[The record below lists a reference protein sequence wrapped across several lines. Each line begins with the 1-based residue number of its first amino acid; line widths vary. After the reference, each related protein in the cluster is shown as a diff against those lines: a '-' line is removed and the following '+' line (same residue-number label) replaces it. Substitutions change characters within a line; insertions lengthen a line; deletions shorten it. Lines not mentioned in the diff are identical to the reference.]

1 MVLSKINDEISYP
14 ELKSVDPGDLSKK
27 TTLYQADIKG
37 VDVIIAVGNAK
48 NTFADSNITYYPVY
62 LVKNNKKVIQIGV
75 YELLSTD
82 VMDYTDEEGK
92 LDVERLMDPLI
103 YNSFVT
109 RQMLERIRLNPDT
122 FLSKD
127 EKDTMERMSRASAK
141 QSVVEEQE
149 FAEELGEELGE
160 ELVEEQVVDADISGK
175 KSKAK
180 KTNFILAEEVKIPE
194 NIRGLFEV
202 TRGMKVLGKLKEETD
217 KIAKDLV
224 IKYRASAST
233 HDNWVQQF
241 MENKNYSIVENP
253 GKGDCFFYAIADAFS
268 TVGNKTTVNKL
279 RDLLAGEVDAELFK
293 RFKGQYDDIRAS
305 ITQDT
310 ANITKLQKQYE
321 DIRRTLAQTIDHDR
335 QVKIVE
341 AGKAVESQFKRVMH
355 ERDVSKQMFDE
366 FKVMKDVTTLE
377 KFREKIKTCEF
388 WADTWALSTMERL
401 LNVKFI
407 VLSSEAYNA
416 GDIRNVLRCGQLND
430 SILQNKGE
438 FDPDFYVILD
448 FMGWHFKL
456 ITYKKKALFTFKE
469 LPYDLKKMVVDKC
482 MERAAGP
489 FAIIPEFETFKAKI
503 KGTSVEVPK
512 FAELSEAAM
521 RNLYD
526 GNIEFSF
533 YEKSDNKP
541 LPGKGAGEKIPPE
554 QAREF
559 SELRA
564 IKDWRRKLADMWTKP
579 EGGALFSLDNHQ
591 WASVEHYYQASKF
604 KKQNPD
610 FYLSFSLDSGT
621 ELSRNPEMAKKV
633 GGLTGKYK
641 GELVRP
647 KTVEVDR
654 DFFGKRRDIELAA
667 AQQAKFIQN
676 ADLKDVLLKTNNAR
690 LLHAKKGK
698 EPEVFDTLMI
708 LRDDFKTGKK

>member
-27 TTLYQADIKG
+27 TTLYQTDIKG
-37 VDVIIAVGNAK
+37 VDIIFAVGNSK

-75 YELLSTD
+75 YELYSTD
-82 VMDYTDEEGK
+82 VLDYTDEDGK
-92 LDVERLMDPLI
+92 LEVERLADPLI

-109 RQMLERIRLNPDT
+109 KQLLERIRLNPDT

-127 EKDTMERMSRASAK
+127 EKDKMERMSKESAK
-141 QSVVEEQE
+141 AAFQEQDAEEEEEQE
-149 FAEELGEELGE
+149 EEVGELE
-160 ELVEEQVVDADISGK
+160 EGPTK
-175 KSKAK
+175 KSMVK
-180 KTNFILAEEVKIPE
+180 KTNFILAEDVKIPE

-202 TRGMKVLGKLKEETD
+202 TRGVRVPGKLKEETS
-217 KIAKDLV
+217 KSSQELI
-224 IKYRASAST
+224 IKYRASASPN
-233 HDNWVQQF
+233 DNWIQKF
-241 MENKNYSIVENP
+241 MENKNYAIVENP
-253 GKGDCFFYAIADAFS
+253 GKGDCFFYAICDAFAAM
-268 TVGNKTTVNKL
+268 GHKTTVNKL
-279 RDLLAGEVDAELFK
+279 RELLASEVDAELFK
-293 RFKGQYDDIRAS
+293 NFKAQYDDIKAS

-321 DIRRTLAQTIDHDR
+321 DIRNTLRQTIDHDR

-341 AGKAVESQFKRVMH
+341 AGKAVETQFKRVMH
-355 ERDVSKQMFDE
+355 ERDVSKQMFE
-366 FKVMKDVTTLE
+366 EYKIMKDVTSLE

-388 WADTWALSTMERL
+388 WADTWALSTMERV

-407 VLSSEAYNA
+407 ILSSEAYKA
-416 GDIRNVLRCGQLND
+416 GDQRNVLRCGQLND
-430 SILQNKGE
+430 NILQNKGE
-438 FDPDFYVILD
+438 FDPDFYIILD

-482 MERAAGP
+482 MEKAAGP
-489 FAIIPEFETFKAKI
+489 FAIIPEFETFKAKL
-503 KGTSVEVPK
+503 KGTTVEVPK

-554 QAREF
+554 QVREF

-564 IKDWRRKLADMWTKP
+564 IKDWRRKLADMWTKT

-591 WASVEHYYQASKF
+591 WASVENYYQASKF

-641 GELVRP
+641 GELIRP